1 MKRRLQILILL
12 GLIPILMGR
21 PILGQESPLERAD
34 RAGAN
39 PSTPIRKPG
48 QRTIGDPAKQFADP
62 RRWVFIAV
70 VGFLVVGGGR
80 KWLSAKRGRQ
90 MADKL
95 AENKATPD
103 EIRSSARHGRLVVQD
118 LFRVM
123 AEGVS
128 AEHRL
133 AATESLVRLWRAD
146 ELIPEEEK
154 AIVTRSLVVDWQI
167 RRKYPRLLSG
177 QIQIRALF
185 GVPKL
190 VDHELNSWLMEH
202 LRWSYR
208 VTGTRRAADDAWT
221 VCKVAPA
228 RVGFEIIT
236 DDFPEDGPH
245 RLILH
250 LRLKTHEL
258 TDNWELDLPAQST
271 SFDWD
276 DHLQPGALVTLPDSQ
291 RAELW
296 ASSIVFMGA
305 SGDDA
310 SPVFVQL
317 DHQFA
322 LRNPVLPALKLPIP
336 CDLAHRMMLE
346 IENVA
351 GRWSAGEWI
360 ESAQTMIV
368 SDGVLPKIWPEKA
381 FRVSGDE
388 SGLTRGGQY
397 RMRVVLEPNPER
409 GWSDPMIRSVWPDS
423 IVSEWVNV
431 DVVRN

>member
-1 MKRRLQILILL
+1 MKWRLQILILL
-12 GLIPILMGR
+12 SLIPILMGR

-123 AEGVS
+123 AEGPS

-185 GVPKL
+185 GVP
-190 VDHELNSWLMEH
+190 
-202 LRWSYR
+202 
-208 VTGTRRAADDAWT
+208 
-221 VCKVAPA
+221 
-228 RVGFEIIT
+228 
-236 DDFPEDGPH
+236 
-245 RLILH
+245 
-250 LRLKTHEL
+250 
-258 TDNWELDLPAQST
+258 
-271 SFDWD
+271 
-276 DHLQPGALVTLPDSQ
+276 
-291 RAELW
+291 
-296 ASSIVFMGA
+296 
-305 SGDDA
+305 
-310 SPVFVQL
+310 
-317 DHQFA
+317 
-322 LRNPVLPALKLPIP
+322 
-336 CDLAHRMMLE
+336 
-346 IENVA
+346 
-351 GRWSAGEWI
+351 
-360 ESAQTMIV
+360 
-368 SDGVLPKIWPEKA
+368 
-381 FRVSGDE
+381 
-388 SGLTRGGQY
+388 
-397 RMRVVLEPNPER
+397 
-409 GWSDPMIRSVWPDS
+409 
-423 IVSEWVNV
+423 
-431 DVVRN
+431 